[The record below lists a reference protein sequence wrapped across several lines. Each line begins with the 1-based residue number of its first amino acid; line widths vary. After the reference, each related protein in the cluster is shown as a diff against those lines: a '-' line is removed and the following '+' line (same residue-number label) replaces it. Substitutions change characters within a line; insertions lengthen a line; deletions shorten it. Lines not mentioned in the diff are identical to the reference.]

1 MISCQINDWCV
12 GNAPYALLAANNIK
26 TGITTAIK
34 SFSSF
39 AQGEVCPF
47 IIIIPDKDKLFDPV
61 KIIRDNEKKSDNKSN
76 GKIKVSSDE
85 EPIELGLQVTIFQRT
100 LWRIDYH
107 NEYSDVEIRGL
118 PAYADREVIYFCL
131 LENYFAQFSNVD
143 KVSVSE
149 FIDE

>member
-47 IIIIPDKDKLFDPV
+47 IIIIPDKDKLFDPL
-61 KIIRDNEKKSDNKSN
+61 KIIRDNQKKSDTQ
-76 GKIKVSSDE
+76 IK
-85 EPIELGLQVTIFQRT
+85 RK
-100 LWRIDYH
+100 
-107 NEYSDVEIRGL
+107 
-118 PAYADREVIYFCL
+118 
-131 LENYFAQFSNVD
+131 D
-143 KVSVSE
+143 KSE
-149 FIDE
+149 FV